1 MQTRKSVEDLEQLV
15 GPTRPEYERID
26 GIVVGRLIG
35 LRESH
40 IPLVVYPG
48 QPAVAAVP
56 ARTVVD
62 MRGEH
67 IGREVVL
74 SFERGDPSCP
84 IVMGCLKPDRSWPLP
99 ARPEQVEVDVD
110 GERLIIS
117 STQEIVLRCGKS
129 SITLTRQG
137 RVDIRGTYVVTH
149 SKGVNRIKGGSVQIN

>member
-1 MQTRKSVEDLEQLV
+1 METRKPVDDLEELI
-15 GPTRPEYERID
+15 GPTTPGYDRID

-35 LRESH
+35 LRDSQ
-40 IPLVVYPG
+40 IPLVVYEG
-48 QPAVAAVP
+48 QPRVVAVP

-62 MRGEH
+62 VRGEH

-74 SFERGDPSCP
+74 SFEGGDPSRP
-84 IVMGCLKPDRSWPLP
+84 IVMGCLRPDRAWPLP
-99 ARPEQVEVDVD
+99 ERPEQVEVDVD